1 LLGLSNIPK
10 FIATLG
16 MFAYDIITNATN
28 EYCWLR
34 KHMVVESMKWYVK
47 TIQTYVQ
54 STNLRRPTQ
63 TNLEKLLK
71 NVEDVSSQGCWPP

>member
-1 LLGLSNIPK
+1 
-10 FIATLG
+10 
-16 MFAYDIITNATN
+16 MD
-28 EYCWLR
+28 
-34 KHMVVESMKWYVK
+34 VESMKWYVK